1 MNEEEYG
8 SNPLLVPTRRLK
20 ARERAIFD
28 RITNQFNH
36 LRESDAEQ
44 LTQYSEASI
53 RYENALKETQK
64 HPVVTVPVVNRST
77 GNIIGEKTVR
87 NPAYATLKEATQ
99 QMTALARRLL
109 IDAHSA
115 EKRQRLL
122 TKNARAFAG
131 SEQAPDPEDSFRG
144 WDIEAADPEYAGL
157 WSEEYRA

>member
-44 LTQYSEASI
+44 LTQFAETAI
-53 RYENALKETQK
+53 RYETALKETRK
-64 HPVVTVPVVNRST
+64 RPVVIVPIVNRSS
-77 GNIIGEKTVR
+77 GNVVGEKTVR

-115 EKRQRLL
+115 EKRQRLA
-122 TKNARAFAG
+122 TKNAIAFAG
-131 SEQAPDPEDSFRG
+131 SEQAPDPTDEFRG
-144 WDIEAADPEYAGL
+144 WDIEAADTEYAGL
-157 WSEEYRA
+157 WSEEYA